1 MSNHIFA
8 SLLEALQ
15 EEYGSVTQ
23 QQLAK
28 ALAVTQPTISNWKNG
43 AEPSKKNLTKLI
55 EFFRAHHAAT
65 LVRPLLEFRAIEP
78 VKSGNEW
85 RFSTDQISIDE
96 IKTALE
102 GRHGLYLFYD
112 SSGHAIYLGKTEAS
126 LYVESKQRLKA
137 TPNRGTYVPIKTTK
151 PQMGQVARYL
161 SAYEVTNVAAVKN
174 LESFMLRAFAND
186 LRNKNGGKFKPS
198 LKQ

>member
-1 MSNHIFA
+1 MSNHIFT
-8 SLLEALQ
+8 SLLEALE

-23 QQLAK
+23 AKLAN
-28 ALAVTQPTISNWKNG
+28 ALKVTQPTISNWKNG
-43 AEPSKKNLTKLI
+43 GEPSKANLKKLI

-65 LVRPLLEFRAIEP
+65 LIKPLLEFQPIQP

-85 RFSTDQISIDE
+85 RFSTEQGVIDH
-96 IKTALE
+96 IKEETE
-102 GRHGLYLFYD
+102 KRHGLYLFYD

-126 LYVESKQRLKA
+126 LYGEAKQRLKA
-137 TPNRGTYVPIKTTK
+137 TPNRGTYIPIKTTK

-198 LKQ
+198 M

>member
-1 MSNHIFA
+1 MPNHIFS
-8 SLLEALQ
+8 SLLEALE

-28 ALAVTQPTISNWKNG
+28 ALSVTQPTISNWNNG
-43 AEPSKKNLTKLI
+43 AEPSKRNLKRLI

-65 LVRPLLEFRAIEP
+65 LVKPVLEFQLIDP
-78 VKSGNEW
+78 VRSGNEW
-85 RFSTDQISIDE
+85 RFSADKDVVEQVRE
-96 IKTALE
+96 ALE

-126 LYVESKQRLKA
+126 LYTESKQRLKA

-161 SAYEVTNVAAVKN
+161 SAYEVANVAAIKN

-198 LKQ
+198 M